1 MSEQT
6 KKLLFEIVSVGFKT
20 LPKPDSDSDMNTIT
34 VTAAYPCA
42 GKTSLSACKVFK
54 DAEDLKKL
62 KFEGTDPRKDPCR
75 EKKILFKDEFSGDSF
90 FSVECVFVDN
100 PSAFEAFLGTLFK
113 NALPQILKFW
123 AGGFTGLFAGDS
135 ILSAGS
141 EIAKR
146 IDPKAA
152 RVHALGKTSFSFN
165 PTDVPAGGRL
175 DLPLVLH
182 VDKDQVVK
190 KSRQMGAPHPHEETW
205 EEVVVPAGDNG
216 SLVLRVTDV
225 S

>member
-20 LPKPDSDSDMNTIT
+20 LPKPDSDSDLNTIT
-34 VTAAYPCA
+34 VTAAYPSA
-42 GKTSLSACKVFK
+42 GKTALSACKVFK
-54 DAEDLKKL
+54 DADDLAKL
-62 KFEGTDPRKDPCR
+62 AFAGDDPRKDPNR
-75 EKKILFKDEFSGDSF
+75 EKKILFKDEFCGDSF

-123 AGGFTGLFAGDS
+123 VGGFASVFAGDS
-135 ILSAGS
+135 VLSVGKEVAN
-141 EIAKR
+141 R

-152 RVHALGKTSFSFN
+152 KVFAIGKTAFPFN
-165 PTDVPAGGRL
+165 PASVPAGGHL
-175 DLPLVLH
+175 DLPLTLH
-182 VDKDQVVK
+182 VERDQKVK
-190 KSRQMGAPHPHEETW
+190 KSRQLGGAHPHEETW
-205 EEVVVPAGDNG
+205 EEIVVPAGDNG
-216 SLVLRVTDV
+216 NLLLRVTDV